1 MPKAKVD
8 PRDAGDDTLLRNIA
22 GIGPSSLCTLANCGY
37 KFTPRSTL
45 GDFKST
51 TGSLG
56 ALMDT
61 LHENKITGGYTL
73 PKLKLL
79 WRSGDTSSKRVREG
93 EKTKGNDGGAGK
105 RRKMMDAGQDIDKKE
120 TEENFLLAPSGGDPV
135 GEVEDVDNPEDT
147 PEIDALDRHPDDTK
161 AVPLGDVVG
170 KVEMSVIPDVTLDV
184 SPPDKLINGPTEVL
198 EEAPPTILPGAALG
212 PLVSHARFVPAV
224 SLAEKQEMLL
234 SAEALPSV
242 KAAGAKDLGGDGFGS
257 LVTEGRIGKDAP
269 PGEGEGEAAV
279 ESDNQIPDNRVG
291 GSKFTS
297 KKLGQA
303 TLPKIDENA
312 KVEERR
318 PNMINASRHPFKQA
332 SLFRNHDMLVRRS
345 ALIDRAHEDR
355 RKVMR
360 AASQTLANRDI
371 SYYRYN
377 AATQGVA
384 SSQMPISSTN
394 YLQSGDMYPDL
405 QYYGAN
411 PLNPTFGPSPFVNEL
426 MMGRFR

>member
-1 MPKAKVD
+1 MVKAKVD
-8 PRDAGDDTLLRNIA
+8 PRDAADDTLLRNIA

-45 GDFKST
+45 GDFKT
-51 TGSLG
+51 ATGSMG
-56 ALMDT
+56 DLMDT
-61 LHENKITGGYTL
+61 LHANKITGGYTL

-79 WRSGDTSSKRVREG
+79 WRSGSAKRVRED
-93 EKTKGNDGGAGK
+93 EKTDGGGDK
-105 RRKMMDAGQDIDKKE
+105 RRKMLDAGQDIDKNE
-120 TEENFLLAPSGGDPV
+120 TSENFLLAPSGGAPN

-161 AVPLGDVVG
+161 AMPLGDVVG
-170 KVEMSVIPDVTLDV
+170 QVEMSVIPDVTLDV

-212 PLVSHARFVPAV
+212 PLVSHARFVPV
-224 SLAEKQEMLL
+224 VTLAEKQEMLL

-269 PGEGEGEAAV
+269 AGEGVGEASAIV
-279 ESDNQIPDNRVG
+279 GDNQIPDNRVG

-303 TLPKIDENA
+303 TLPKIDEND

-318 PNMINASRHPFKQA
+318 PNMMNASRHPFKQA

-355 RKVMR
+355 QKVMR
-360 AASQTLANRDI
+360 AASQSLANRDA

-384 SSQMPISSTN
+384 SSQMPISASN
-394 YLQSGDMYPDL
+394 YLQSGDMFSEF
-405 QYYGAN
+405 QHYGAN
-411 PLNPTFGPSPFVNEL
+411 PLNPAFGPSPYVNEL
-426 MMGRFR
+426 MIGRFQ